1 MTNRG
6 HSWFRGL
13 FMALCV
19 GITAAGLLNVYADN
33 ADVIGRAQTVACGSP
48 GCAVTMTSMT
58 RSPLAQEFTFQTHL
72 TPRGARQEEVA
83 IECKREYVLVGEYRC
98 ERKTEAR

>member
-1 MTNRG
+1 MSGNRN
-6 HSWFRGL
+6 WFRPL

-19 GITAAGLLNVYADN
+19 GVTAAGLLNVYGDN

-58 RSPLAQEFTFQTHL
+58 RSPLAQEFTFQTRL
-72 TPRGARQEEVA
+72 TAKGASPVEVA
-83 IECKREYVLVGEYRC
+83 IACRREFVLVGDYRC
-98 ERKTEAR
+98 QRKGAAE